1 MENLNGMS
9 CGRALRVRP
18 RSGARRGLATVEAA
32 LVFPL
37 LLVLTLGVIE
47 YGWMFLKQQQITNA
61 ARQGARL
68 AATPFA
74 GNGELSA
81 RVSELMTDAGLAG
94 KYTLATSPGNIDGV
108 IPGDTFTV
116 TITVDYSDVTITH
129 MSDPDNMIHLP
140 APNNL
145 KAVVAMAKEGP

>member
-1 MENLNGMS
+1 MANVNYPS
-9 CGRALRVRP
+9 SGRYRRP
-18 RSGARRGLATVEAA
+18 RPVTRCGLATVEAA
-32 LVFPL
+32 LIFPL

-68 AATPFA
+68 AATPLT
-74 GNGELSA
+74 GNAALSA
-81 RVSELMTDAGLAG
+81 EVNTLMTEAGLAG
-94 KYTLATSPGNIDGV
+94 KYQLTTVPAVISAVTPGS
-108 IPGDTFTV
+108 TFTV

-140 APNNL
+140 APANL
-145 KAVVAMAKEGP
+145 RAVVAMAKEGP